1 MVIIITV
8 ISTTT
13 MQLKSLII
21 PLATGL
27 LLVSSPFLA
36 RGQNVELLRINSPIY
51 ESEAAKLRNMPTRP
65 YEFSKAMLGDV
76 IRFMATDAG
85 ISFFSLPDGS
95 PEADRLITFTLNAAP
110 FQALETLCKANGLAL
125 VLDGGIWYVRP
136 ADDKELL
143 GRAYEIKYNSFEKV
157 VKVSSG
163 GSGSEGGGSGG
174 SSSSTSGGSSGGGD
188 SGVQAGSVDLQG
200 ARETF
205 KTEKSELIND
215 IRAILDLPP
224 EQANGGA
231 SGLTPM
237 NMAAIGSNGPDA
249 LGASGVPTDMYG
261 NVRKPKIIWK
271 SDSNTLYVV
280 ATRLQH
286 MWVEGYLAAADKPQ
300 ALIAIE
306 IKFFETSRDPSREL
320 GLDWTGTF
328 GQTGTMRQ
336 VESTDYD
343 PTTGQTTINYN
354 VIPQTEG
361 GYRGDLAQLLSLANL
376 AETASAIS
384 PPMQAV
390 LSAQDVNVKL
400 RAMLRDEETKTVS
413 YPRMVTTNNREVVIR
428 NVVNQPVLGGSTS
441 ASTGS
446 GSTTSSAISYLPIGT
461 VINILPKKMEGNKVN
476 LNMALTV
483 SSIIGT
489 EVIQGNPYPIAT
501 SRVYSAPVEVE
512 SGYTVA
518 VGGLDEAR
526 EREGETGIPFLGKI
540 PLLGYAFKSKSRSKN
555 HKNLMF
561 FITPKLIDS
570 KDGGLPDEPQAVMRS
585 KPENLMPQVPRLSEQ
600 GQLVGGIEGLPNAVA
615 FLKRSTDEIGVIVA
629 ENRGT
634 KVEFGK
640 ITELQAALDKL
651 EEEVKGYMKTN
662 PERWEELNKYKWQIN
677 GLQDEAGRHRRS
689 LIKKG
694 YY

>member
-1 MVIIITV
+1 MSRATLT
-8 ISTTT
+8 SH
-13 MQLKSLII
+13 L
-21 PLATGL
+21 LA
-27 LLVSSPFLA
+27 VLA
-36 RGQNVELLRINSPIY
+36 SVLAHTAAMGQQAELLRVNSPDFD
-51 ESEAAKLRNMPTRP
+51 AAAGKLRDAPQRP

-95 PEADRLITFTLNAAP
+95 PEADRLITFTLNASP

-143 GRAYEIKYNSFEKV
+143 GKAYAIKYNAFERVSKV
-157 VKVSSG
+157 NASNTGSSPVSQGPPDSASSG
-163 GSGSEGGGSGG
+163 GVQTGG
-174 SSSSTSGGSSGGGD
+174 
-188 SGVQAGSVDLQG
+188 VDLQG

-205 KTEKSELIND
+205 RTEPSELIND

-224 EQANGGA
+224 TKINGDQPATLPSLADNPASAAQALAN
-231 SGLTPM
+231 
-237 NMAAIGSNGPDA
+237 N
-249 LGASGVPTDMYG
+249 VPVDIYG

-286 MWVEGYLAAADKPQ
+286 MWVEGYLAAADRPQ
-300 ALIAIE
+300 DLIAIE
-306 IKFFETSRDPSREL
+306 IKFFESSRDPSSEF

-328 GQTGTMRQ
+328 GSLGR
-336 VESTDYD
+336 
-343 PTTGQTTINYN
+343 YN
-354 VIPQTEG
+354 QFEEYKPAEVDSSGSYKPPVYTFTRGPQTEG
-361 GYRGDLAQLLSLANL
+361 GFRTDLSNIWN
-376 AETASAIS
+376 ASDLNNVAKAWLN
-384 PPMQAV
+384 PTNAV

-428 NVVNQPVLGGSTS
+428 NVVNQPVLGGSSSSNT
-441 ASTGS
+441 TG
-446 GSTTSSAISYLPIGT
+446 GTTTTSAISYLPIGT
-461 VINILPKKMEGNKVN
+461 VINILPKKMQNNKIN

-489 EVIQGNPYPIAT
+489 EVIEGNPYPIAT
-501 SRVYSAPVEVE
+501 SRVYSAPVEVD

-526 EREGETGIPFLGKI
+526 EREGETGIPILGKI
-540 PLLGYAFKSKSRSKN
+540 PLLGYIFKSKSRNKN

-561 FITPKLIDS
+561 FITPKLIDARS
-570 KDGGLPDEPQAVMRS
+570 GGLPDEPEAVIRQ
-585 KPENLMPQVPRLSEQ
+585 KPAGHLPDAPRLAKN
-600 GQLVGGIEGLPNAVA
+600 GGVVGGIDALPNALA
-615 FLKRSTDEIGVIVA
+615 YLKRSSEEIGVIIA

-634 KVEFGK
+634 KAEYAK
-640 ITELQAALDKL
+640 IDELQAALQRL
-651 EEEVKGYMKTN
+651 EKEVDGYITN
-662 PERWEELNKYKWQIN
+662 QPDRWEELNKFKWEIDR
-677 GLQDEAGRHRRS
+677 LLDEVSRHRRT
-689 LIKKG
+689 LRKKG

>member
-1 MVIIITV
+1 MR
-8 ISTTT
+8 SFRHFH
-13 MQLKSLII
+13 LLS
-21 PLATGL
+21 AW
-27 LLVSSPFLA
+27 LLVIWAPLSA
-36 RGQNVELLRINSPIY
+36 RGQDAELLRLNSPHY
-51 ESEAAKLRNMPTRP
+51 DAEAEKLRAMPVRP

-136 ADDKELL
+136 ADDKELI
-143 GRAYEIKYNSFEKV
+143 GKSYEIKHNAFERVTKV
-157 VKVSSG
+157 TSG
-163 GSGSEGGGSGG
+163 GGGSQSG
-174 SSSSTSGGSSGGGD
+174 SGASGGGGASDSSGGG
-188 SGVQAGSVDLQG
+188 GGAGGIEAGSVDLQG

-215 IRAILDLPP
+215 IRAILDLGP
-224 EQANGGA
+224 EDATGGA
-231 SGLTPM
+231 GSLSPM
-237 NMAAIGSNGPDA
+237 GMAALSGNGPDA
-249 LGASGVPTDMYG
+249 LVASGVPTDIYG

-306 IKFFETSRDPSREL
+306 IKFFETSRDPSREF
-320 GLDWTGTF
+320 GVDWTGTF
-328 GQTGTMRQ
+328 GQTGNFRQ
-336 VESTDYD
+336 VESLETD
-343 PTTGQTTINYN
+343 PATGQTTVTTNN
-354 VIPQTEG
+354 IPQTEG
-361 GYRGDLAQLLSLANL
+361 GFRTDLAGLLSLANL
-376 AETASAIS
+376 AESAAAIS

-400 RAMLRDEETKTVS
+400 RAMLKDEETKTVS

-428 NVVNQPVLGGSTS
+428 NVVNQPVLGGSS
-441 ASTGS
+441 SSSSGG

-461 VINILPKKMEGNKVN
+461 VINILPKKMQGNKIS

-489 EVIQGNPYPIAT
+489 EVIAGNPYPIAT
-501 SRVYSAPVEVE
+501 SRVYSAPVEVD

-526 EREGETGIPFLGKI
+526 EQEGSKGIPFLGKI
-540 PLLGYAFKSKSRSKN
+540 PLLGYAFKTKSKSKN

-570 KDGGLPDEPQAVMRS
+570 KDGGLPDEPQAVLRS
-585 KPENLMPQVPRLSEQ
+585 KPPELMPTMPRLDDN
-600 GQLVGGIEGLPNAVA
+600 GALIGGIDGLSNAVA
-615 FLKRSTDEIGVIVA
+615 YLKRSTEEMGTIIA

-634 KVEFGK
+634 KTDHGK
-640 ITELQAALDKL
+640 LRELGNALDKL
-651 EEEVKGYMKTN
+651 ESEVEGYMKQY
-662 PERWEELNKYKWQIN
+662 PDRWEELNKFKWQID
-677 GLQDEAGRHRRS
+677 GLQDEVGRHRRA